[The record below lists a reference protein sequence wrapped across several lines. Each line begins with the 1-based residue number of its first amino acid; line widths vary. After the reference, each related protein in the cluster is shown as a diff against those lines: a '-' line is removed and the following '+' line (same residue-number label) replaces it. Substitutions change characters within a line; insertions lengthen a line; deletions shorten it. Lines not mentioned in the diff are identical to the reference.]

1 MYVDNRQDQTV
12 MDRNV
17 AVLVSACFFR
27 VGICHIQSFN
37 AGDQR
42 RTGKSYRLEMASRSE
57 VFCRNRREHR
67 IRGNLIRDLIIMA
80 KVSAI

>member
-1 MYVDNRQDQTV
+1 MGSRRSEYFLWNSRNCFLHVDNRQDQTV

-42 RTGKSYRLEMASRSE
+42 
-57 VFCRNRREHR
+57 
-67 IRGNLIRDLIIMA
+67 
-80 KVSAI
+80 

>member
-1 MYVDNRQDQTV
+1 MYVDNRQDQTG

-42 RTGKSYRLEMASRSE
+42 
-57 VFCRNRREHR
+57 
-67 IRGNLIRDLIIMA
+67 
-80 KVSAI
+80 

>member
-1 MYVDNRQDQTV
+1 MHVDNRQDQTG

-42 RTGKSYRLEMASRSE
+42 
-57 VFCRNRREHR
+57 
-67 IRGNLIRDLIIMA
+67 
-80 KVSAI
+80 